1 MVCLIIASRIPF
13 QSPRR
18 RHWNYIG
25 IVFSSAYLLFTVFNK
40 NRINQLFA
48 ESIKNQG
55 TQIERFIKNPS
66 ILTNILWN
74 YTGETKDHYYLSQYS
89 LFDEKDITFSKI
101 DKNHNLLK
109 NYERNKTLQTLQ
121 WFSDGFFT
129 VHDMGD
135 EYQFSDLRFGSFSGK
150 GTGPDDY
157 FFRFMINEVD
167 GFYVLNEVQSGPP
180 EDLRKNMFPLLIKRV
195 MGIDSMNHSQLFQ
208 PIDTVN

>member
-1 MVCLIIASRIPF
+1 M
-13 QSPRR
+13 
-18 RHWNYIG
+18 
-25 IVFSSAYLLFTVFNK
+25 
-40 NRINQLFA
+40 
-48 ESIKNQG
+48 
-55 TQIERFIKNPS
+55 
-66 ILTNILWN
+66 TNILWN

-157 FFRFMINEVD
+157 FFRFMINEED

-180 EDLRKNMFPLLIKRV
+180 EDLRKNMFPFLIKRV

-208 PIDTVN
+208 PIDTVNHAAKTRELIWSDEFDKNGPVDSLKWFHQTKLPSGGSWYNNDSSCG